1 MGTLQSDQPL
11 QPTAALDAF
20 VMLRR
25 QIHAAPEIGGD
36 TPGTAALVAD
46 TLQALGYTVHRQV
59 GGHGVVGVLK
69 VGDSPRSIGLRADMD
84 ALPMTEKNAFAHASK
99 VPGRMHACGHD
110 GHTAIL
116 LAAAAQLA
124 ATRQFNGTLNLIFQP
139 DEEGLAGAR
148 AMIDDGLFERFP
160 CDSVYALHNMPGL
173 PVGTCVVQ
181 AGPTMASSQRVS
193 IRITGK
199 GGHGAMPEL
208 SVDPI
213 MALHSLIGAIQTI
226 KSRNLSVDD
235 HAVISIGMIQA
246 GTVYNIIPDEACML
260 LSVRTDTA
268 ETQQKINSRMEALAR
283 GHAQAFGVEIDVQFT
298 QLAPALCNSEQ
309 ESALLRESLRPLFAD
324 GALLDK
330 LPKKVMGTEDF
341 AYMLQARPGC
351 YFMLGNGTGEFHG
364 CSVHNPHY
372 DFNDALVKIGADCWV
387 KWVQDA
393 LR

>member
-84 ALPMTEKNAFAHASK
+84 ALPMNEKNAFAHASK

-124 ATRQFNGTLNLIFQP
+124 ASRQFNGTLNLIFQP

-226 KSRNLSVDD
+226 KSHNLSVDD

-268 ETQQKINSRMEALAR
+268 ETQQKINSRIEALAR